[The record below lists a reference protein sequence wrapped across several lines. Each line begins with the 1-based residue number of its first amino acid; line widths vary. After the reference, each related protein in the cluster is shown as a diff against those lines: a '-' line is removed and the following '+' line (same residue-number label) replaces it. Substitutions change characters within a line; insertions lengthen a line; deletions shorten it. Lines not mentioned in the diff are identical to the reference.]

1 MAFFFNSPSKSP
13 PRGDLKKPDLI
24 LKVKIKNSNLPIAG
38 KRLPSFGGVGGGLNL
53 SL

>member
-1 MAFFFNSPSKSP
+1 MAFFLTAPLNLPEG
-13 PRGDLKKPDLI
+13 GDLKKPDMI